1 MTLRRWA
8 AKPDFRQAIV
18 RIEAPGLDAQL
29 YAEEVFRSAN
39 AFELVGAGWSPGS
52 GAIRLRL
59 AVQRQESVWHGVGR
73 VTSGAARYQFAAVMT
88 LATGLSLIRLSGEGS
103 IRKTGEVVV
112 LTVDA
117 C

>member
-1 MTLRRWA
+1 MTLRRPA
-8 AKPDFRQAIV
+8 ARPEFRQAIV
-18 RIEAPGLDAQL
+18 RIEAPGLDARL

-39 AFELVGAGWSPGS
+39 AFELVGAGWTPGS

-73 VTSGAARYQFAAVMT
+73 ITSGALRCQFAAVMT
-88 LATGLSLIRLSGEGS
+88 LAAGVSRARLSGEGS
-103 IRKTGEVVV
+103 IRKTGVVV
-112 LTVDA
+112 TLTIDA

>member
-39 AFELVGAGWSPGS
+39 AFELVGAGWTPGS
-52 GAIRLRL
+52 GAIRLHL

-73 VTSGAARYQFAAVMT
+73 VTSGSLRYQFAAVMT
-88 LATGLSLIRLSGEGS
+88 LVVGVPRARLSGEGS
-103 IRKTGEVVV
+103 IRKTGEVVIV
-112 LTVDA
+112 TVDA

>member
-1 MTLRRWA
+1 MTLRRSA
-8 AKPDFRQAIV
+8 ARPDFRQAIV

-29 YAEEVFRSAN
+29 YAEEVFRSAD
-39 AFELVGAGWSPGS
+39 AFELVGAGWTPGS

-59 AVQRQESVWHGVGR
+59 AVQRQESIWHGVGR
-73 VTSGAARYQFAAVMT
+73 VTAGARRYQFAAVMS
-88 LATGLSLIRLSGEGS
+88 LAIGVSRARLSGEGS
-103 IRKTGEVVV
+103 IRKTGEVVM